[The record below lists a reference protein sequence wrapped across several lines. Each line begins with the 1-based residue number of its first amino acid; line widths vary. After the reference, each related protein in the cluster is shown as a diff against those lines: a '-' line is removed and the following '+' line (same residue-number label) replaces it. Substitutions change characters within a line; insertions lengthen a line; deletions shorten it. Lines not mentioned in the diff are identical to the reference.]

1 MLFPASPLS
10 QSLSNIGGSSP
21 SLSATL
27 RSCSPTPSALSR
39 SSSSNSSSSCSLNSR
54 YSWKSRQLIFKKCFK
69 MVVELFYLVYPR
81 VLVPVDSSSL
91 GQLIDFVLEILQTL
105 KMKRKREKHGLAQ
118 VSIIIYVL
126 QSPPPTAYSI
136 PACK

>member
-1 MLFPASPLS
+1 MLLPASPLS
-10 QSLSNIGGSSP
+10 QSLSSIGGSSP

-54 YSWKSRQLIFKKCFK
+54 YSWKSRQLIFKCLR
-69 MVVELFYLVYPR
+69 MAVELFYLVYPR
-81 VLVPVDSSSL
+81 VLVPVDSSSFR
-91 GQLIDFVLEILQTL
+91 QLIDFVLEILQTL
-105 KMKRKREKHGLAQ
+105 KRKRKREKHGLAQ